1 MSHSGIF
8 IYVQSP
14 NAYYLKCL
22 YFSNED
28 FKNFRSQNLPI
39 LGVHTAMH
47 TNSDF
52 ENICSI
58 SFREFWT
65 FVFCFLWE
73 IISLTCA
80 SSHTTPI
87 KNIKY
92 IISYSQEWIMLRVWS
107 EKILRIFSYKIW
119 LTWNAEIFIIWE
131 NNPVNHYC
139 GRCLCVHSFNISGTL
154 VHVMCEVLARQGKTL
169 CMCYDEL
176 IVIEP

>member
-1 MSHSGIF
+1 MPIFLKRRFQKFQISKSSHSRGTHR
-8 IYVQSP
+8 
-14 NAYYLKCL
+14 NAYK
-22 YFSNED
+22 
-28 FKNFRSQNLPI
+28 FRFWKHLFDLFPRV
-39 LGVHTAMH
+39 L
-47 TNSDF
+47 
-52 ENICSI
+52 NICI
-58 SFREFWT
+58 LF
-65 FVFCFLWE
+65 
-73 IISLTCA
+73 SLGNYIFDLRIL
-80 SSHTTPI
+80 SHNSH